1 MLRKEKELLSKE
13 NSFLKQ
19 EVGSFILKL
28 LRDRRLLVCFYLFSS
43 LLPDYQV
50 PKYCKYLSIFIMI

>member
-1 MLRKEKELLSKE
+1 MLRKEKELLSQE

-19 EVGSFILKL
+19 EVGSFILTL
-28 LRDRRLLVCFYLFSS
+28 IHDRRLLFCFYLFSS
-43 LLPDYQV
+43 LLPHYQV